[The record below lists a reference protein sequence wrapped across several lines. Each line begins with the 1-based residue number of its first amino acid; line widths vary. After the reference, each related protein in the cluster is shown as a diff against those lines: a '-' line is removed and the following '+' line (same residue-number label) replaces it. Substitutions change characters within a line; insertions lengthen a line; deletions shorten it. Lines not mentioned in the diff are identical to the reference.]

1 MLYLILRTRL
11 RFEPYFRAWMRSL
24 DSRNQWPDTP
34 VIVVCGATATGKTGV
49 AIALAEH
56 IGGEIVN
63 ADSMQVYSGM
73 DIGTAKPTA
82 MERLHTVFHLLD
94 IAPPNQQVSVA
105 DWKQRAEEA
114 LGAIAARSRIPIV
127 CGGTGLYLRA
137 LLDDWTL
144 AATPASP
151 QVRTELMGW
160 VTHSGTPWLHE
171 KLKEVDS
178 VTADRLHPNDAIRIV
193 RAMEVFLTS
202 GVPISRFQEEDRA
215 RRQPRAAT
223 RFGLTLPRPL
233 LNARIDARVDEMLDN
248 GLVVEV
254 ETLLQQGFSGELGPM
269 KSLGYKELVEYLHSK
284 RSFASAVEEIKA
296 NTRRFAKRQQT
307 WFRADP
313 SIQWLDVSELS
324 SAEVAA
330 QIFKDMAPAG
340 Y

>member
-1 MLYLILRTRL
+1 
-11 RFEPYFRAWMRSL
+11 MRSL
-24 DSRNQWPDTP
+24 DSRNRWPDTP
-34 VIVVCGATATGKTGV
+34 VLVVCGATATGKTAV
-49 AIALAEH
+49 AIALAER

-63 ADSMQVYSGM
+63 ADSMQVYCGM
-73 DIGTAKPTA
+73 DIGTAKPTP
-82 MERLHTVFHLLD
+82 MERRNTVFHLLD
-94 IAPPNQQVSVA
+94 IAPPDQQVSVA
-105 DWKQRAEEA
+105 DWKRGAEEA
-114 LGAIAARSRIPIV
+114 LGAIAARNRIPIV

-151 QVRTELMGW
+151 QVRIELMGW
-160 VTHSGTPWLHE
+160 VTHSGAPWLHE

-215 RRQPRAAT
+215 RRQPRAAI

-233 LNARIDARVDEMLDN
+233 LNARIDARVDKMLDN

-254 ETLLQQGFSGELGPM
+254 ETLLQQGYSGELGPM

-284 RSFASAVEEIKA
+284 RSYVSAVEEIKA

-307 WFRADP
+307 WFRADL
-313 SIQWLDVSELS
+313 SIQWLDVSELN

-330 QIFKDMAPAG
+330 QIFNAMAPEG
-340 Y
+340 YRAS